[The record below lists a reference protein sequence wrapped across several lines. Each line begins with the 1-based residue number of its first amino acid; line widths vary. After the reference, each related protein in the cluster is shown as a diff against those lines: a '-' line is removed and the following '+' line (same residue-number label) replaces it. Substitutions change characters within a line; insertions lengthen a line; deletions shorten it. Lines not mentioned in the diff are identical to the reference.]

1 MELHEFMKLD
11 EITLEVHAD
20 GAVDQGLKHPGI
32 CKMRSEDKVN

>member
-20 GAVDQGLKHPGI
+20 GAVDQGLNLKQ
-32 CKMRSEDKVN
+32 